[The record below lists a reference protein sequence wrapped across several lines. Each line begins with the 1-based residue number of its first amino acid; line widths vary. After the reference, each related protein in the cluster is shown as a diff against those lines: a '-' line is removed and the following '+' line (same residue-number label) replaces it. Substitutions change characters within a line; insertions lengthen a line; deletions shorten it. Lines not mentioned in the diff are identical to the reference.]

1 MSKSMNDRID
11 PEIAGP
17 FKASQQ
23 MGGGPLDL
31 HNIPAAR
38 AASDRMMVAMKE
50 RQPVITGI
58 NAVDKLVPGPEGAP
72 DVAVRIY
79 RRENRPDTLPAILW
93 IHGGG
98 YIFGNI
104 EHEDLMAKQLTAGGD
119 CVTVC
124 VEYRLAPECPFPGP
138 VEDCYAVLKW
148 LTAHTRELGIDPSRI
163 AIGGASAG
171 GGLAAALALLAR
183 DRKKI
188 DIAFQLLIYPM
199 LDDCNIALAC
209 AGLPDTL
216 LWTREDNLIGWRSY
230 LGCKPGGKGVSPY
243 ASAFRAADLT
253 GLPPAYIAVGE
264 LDLFRNE
271 SVLYAQ
277 RLIEAGV
284 PTDLHVYAGAFHA
297 FDMIAPGASVSRRFT
312 ADYQQALKH
321 ALHR

>member
-1 MSKSMNDRID
+1 MHKKMIDRID

-17 FKASQQ
+17 FKAQQ
-23 MGGGPLDL
+23 SMGGPPDM
-31 HNIPAAR
+31 HDIPAAR
-38 AASDRMMVAMKE
+38 AASDRMMAAMQRRMPEIK
-50 RQPVITGI
+50 G
-58 NAVDKLVPGPEGAP
+58 VDTADKRAPGPKDAP

-79 RRENRPDTLPAILW
+79 RPEKRHDMLPALLW

-98 YIFGNI
+98 YMFGSI
-104 EHEDLMAKQLTAGGD
+104 EHDDLMAKQITMAAD
-119 CVTVC
+119 CAVVS

-138 VEDCYAVLKW
+138 VEDCYAALKW
-148 LTAHTRELGIDPSRI
+148 LALHTKELGIDPAHI

-171 GGLAAALALLAR
+171 GGLAAGLALLAR
-183 DRKKI
+183 DRKEV
-188 DIAFQLLIYPM
+188 DVVFQLLIYPM
-199 LDDCNIALAC
+199 LDDGNTAPAS
-209 AGLPDTL
+209 ASLPDTL
-216 LWTREDNLIGWRSY
+216 LWRREDNLIGWQSY

-243 ASAFRAADLT
+243 ASAFRATDLT

-271 SVLYAQ
+271 NVLYAQ

-297 FDMIAPGASVSRRFT
+297 FDGIAPGASVSRRFT

>member
-1 MSKSMNDRID
+1 MRKRMSDRID

-17 FKASQQ
+17 FKAQQ
-23 MGGGPLDL
+23 SMGGGPLDL
-31 HNIPAAR
+31 HDIQAAR
-38 AASDRMMVAMKE
+38 AAADRMMSAMKE
-50 RQPVITGI
+50 RQPEIKGV
-58 NAVDKLVPGPEGAP
+58 NAIDNLVPGPADAP

-79 RRENRPDTLPAILW
+79 RPEKHHGLLPALLW

-98 YIFGNI
+98 YMFGSI
-104 EHEDLMAKQLTAGGD
+104 EHEDMLAKQLAIAAD
-119 CVTVC
+119 CVVMS

-138 VEDCYAVLKW
+138 VEDCYAALKW
-148 LTAHTRELGIDPSRI
+148 LAAHTKELEVDPARI

-171 GGLAAALALLAR
+171 GGLAAGLALLAR
-183 DRKKI
+183 DHKEVNVI
-188 DIAFQLLIYPM
+188 FQLLIYPM
-199 LDDCNIALAC
+199 LDDCNTAP
-209 AGLPDTL
+209 AGANLPDTL
-216 LWTREDNLIGWRSY
+216 LWRREDNFIGWQSY

-253 GLPPAYIAVGE
+253 GLPPAYITVGE
-264 LDLFRNE
+264 IDLFRNE

-277 RLIEAGV
+277 RLIEACV

-297 FDMIAPGASVSRRFT
+297 FDGIAPEASVSRRFT